1 MYHIKY
7 TTLNIRKGMENYQM
21 MRKTAANQQGC
32 PSDVS
37 IGFHLFHPVLWGSMY
52 SRTFSSITFPVRCSL
67 TDPV

>member
-7 TTLNIRKGMENYQM
+7 TTLNTRKGMENYQM

-37 IGFHLFHPVLWGSMY
+37 IGFHLLQIC
-52 SRTFSSITFPVRCSL
+52 RTFHSSSCDILSSGIPCIPESFPV
-67 TDPV
+67 

>member
-32 PSDVS
+32 PSDV
-37 IGFHLFHPVLWGSMY
+37 GCKH
-52 SRTFSSITFPVRCSL
+52 RFSSF
-67 TDPV
+67 TDLPDFS